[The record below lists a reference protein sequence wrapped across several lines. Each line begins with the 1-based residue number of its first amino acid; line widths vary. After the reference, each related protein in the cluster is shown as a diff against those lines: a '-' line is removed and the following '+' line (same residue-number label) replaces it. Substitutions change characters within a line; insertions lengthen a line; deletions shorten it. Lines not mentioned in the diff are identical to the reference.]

1 MLQIVAET
9 LLCGLMLRTSVFNGV
24 IVHYRVPQLS
34 WSSSRSPLLSIRGPQ
49 ATHPKITL

>member
-1 MLQIVAET
+1 MRHFLDPLYMLQIVAEA

-34 WSSSRSPLLSIRGPQ
+34 
-49 ATHPKITL
+49 